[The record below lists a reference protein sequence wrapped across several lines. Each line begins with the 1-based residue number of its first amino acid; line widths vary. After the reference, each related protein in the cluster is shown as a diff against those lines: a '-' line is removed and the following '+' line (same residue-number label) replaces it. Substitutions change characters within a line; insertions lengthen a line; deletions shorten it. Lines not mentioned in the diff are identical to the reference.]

1 MTAPPI
7 LRYPIKKL
15 TDSDDY
21 IKIDIYEYQPG
32 GLPTEQS
39 FATRPSNNSSNF
51 VRGSIKQSIILPM
64 TESTPSNS
72 LSAVWGES
80 KLGPLEAGAYAVAS
94 EGLTGGPIAGLGEIG
109 NQITKIAEAAGTSL
123 GQKAIVSELGR
134 RIIAGGLGK
143 DPGSILSRTGGIVF
157 NENIELIFGGVTLR
171 ESFSFVFTM
180 TPRSAQETATI
191 KNIILS
197 LKKAMTPSKG
207 AVGGAAAGLFIKVP
221 NVFRISYK
229 SGNKDHPFLNR
240 FKVCALLDLDVDF
253 TPDGT
258 YATYRDGTPIHTRLS
273 LTFQELTP
281 IYREDYNEDEGLI
294 GIGY

>member
-39 FATRPSNNSSNF
+39 FATQSGG

-64 TESTPSNS
+64 TESTPSNN
-72 LSAVWGES
+72 LSAAWGEG
-80 KLGPLEAGAYAVAS
+80 KLGPMQAAGFDIATSMINSGFSGLFGAGA
-94 EGLTGGPIAGLGEIG
+94 E
-109 NQITKIAEAAGTSL
+109 QIRKLSEAAGTGVGQQAFSSELARKALGTVL
-123 GQKAIVSELGR
+123 GQ
-134 RIIAGGLGK
+134 

-157 NENIELIFGGVTLR
+157 NENVELLFGGVTLR
-171 ESFSFVFTM
+171 KPFSFVFTM

-197 LKKAMTPSKG
+197 LKKAMTPSRG
-207 AVGGAAAGLFIKVP
+207 AVSGGAAGLFITAP
-221 NVFRISYK
+221 NVFKIAYK
-229 SGNKDHPFLNR
+229 SGNNDHPFLNR

-258 YATYRDGTPIHTRLS
+258 YATYRDATPIHTRLS

-281 IYREDYNEDEGLI
+281 IYRKDYDEDEGLI
-294 GIGY
+294 GTGY

>member
-39 FATRPSNNSSNF
+39 FATQSGG

-72 LSAVWGES
+72 LSAVWGEG
-80 KLGPLEAGAYAVAS
+80 KLGPMQAAAFAVAGQTL
-94 EGLTGGPIAGLGEIG
+94 EGGPLAGLGEIG
-109 NQITKIAEAAGTSL
+109 NQINKVVNAAGTGY
-123 GQKAIVSELGR
+123 GQKAITSELSR
-134 RIIAGGLGK
+134 KIISGALGQ

-157 NENIELIFGGVTLR
+157 NENVELLFGGVTLR
-171 ESFSFVFTM
+171 APFSFVFTM
-180 TPRSAQETATI
+180 TPRSAQETVTI

-207 AVGGAAAGLFIKVP
+207 AVSGGAAGLFITAP
-221 NVFRISYK
+221 NVFKIAYK

-258 YATYRDGTPIHTRLS
+258 YATYRDATPIHTRLS

-281 IYREDYNEDEGLI
+281 IYRKDYDEDEGLI
-294 GIGY
+294 GTGY